1 MTATTAPVP
10 SSAKAPD
17 DHVVVL
23 FGATGDLAK
32 RKLLPGLFRL
42 HQVGLSPRGFRVI
55 GSSPVELDEA
65 GFRDHV
71 RESLVTFAHPTPSD
85 EEIAA
90 FLPLVGY
97 AVSSSDDLSALVA
110 AVDAAKAELGA
121 STRLLHYLS
130 VPPVAFAPMVTAL
143 GGTSL
148 TGPLSRVILEKPF
161 GHDEDSAKALNELLH
176 SRFAEEQIFR
186 IDHFLGKEDVQ
197 NILAARFA
205 NGVYEPVWNREHV
218 SHVQIDVPETL
229 GLEGR
234 AGFYEGVGAF
244 RDMVVTHLFQALG
257 VVAMERPEALHGEA
271 LATEKIAVFESMLPV
286 DPGRVVRGRYDGY
299 LDEPGVAAD
308 SVTETFVALEAR
320 IENPRWEGVPF
331 YLRTGKNLAQGRR
344 VITLV
349 FHKPEHD
356 LFGGDH
362 RPAALSFEIAEPG
375 GLTLHMLAKEPGPD
389 MVLGRAPMSF
399 QYKTAQGERNE
410 LEAYQRLLHDAMIGD
425 RTLFTRAR
433 GIERLWEVAAPL
445 LATPPPIHGYAVG
458 RWGPEAVHDLV
469 APHEWHLPDT
479 DADTI

>member
-1 MTATTAPVP
+1 MTAATAPSTSLV
-10 SSAKAPD
+10 PD

-42 HQVGLSPRGFRVI
+42 HRVGLAPRGFRVI
-55 GSSPVELDEA
+55 GSSPVELDDA
-65 GFRDHV
+65 AFRDHV
-71 RESLVTFAHPTPSD
+71 RDSLLGFAHPTPTD
-85 EEIAA
+85 EEVAE
-90 FLPLVGY
+90 FLPLVSY
-97 AVSSSDDLSALVA
+97 AVSTSDDLGALVD
-110 AVDAAKAELGA
+110 AVDRA
-121 STRLLHYLS
+121 STEIGGTPRLLPSLS
-130 VPPVAFAPMVTAL
+130 VPPFAFAPMVTAL
-143 GGTSL
+143 GATAL
-148 TGPLSRVILEKPF
+148 TDRRARVILEKPF
-161 GHDEDSAKALNELLH
+161 GHDEDSAKALNALLH
-176 SRFAEEQIFR
+176 SHFFEEQIFR

-205 NGVYEPVWNREHV
+205 NNVFEPVWNREHV
-218 SHVQIDVPETL
+218 SHVQIDIPETL

-234 AGFYEGVGAF
+234 AGFYEGTGAF

-257 VVAMERPEALHGEA
+257 IVAMERPEALHGEA

-286 DPGRVVRGRYDGY
+286 DPGRVVRGQYDGY

-308 SVTETFVALEAR
+308 STTETFVALEVR

-344 VITLV
+344 VITLG
-349 FHKPEHD
+349 FRKPEHE

-362 RPAALSFEIAEPG
+362 RPAALSFEVAEPG
-375 GLTLHMLAKEPGPD
+375 GLTLHLLAKEPGPE

-399 QYKTAQGERNE
+399 AYKTAVGQRNE

-445 LATPPPIHGYAVG
+445 LDAPPALRTYASG
-458 RWGPEAVHDLV
+458 GWGPDAVHDLV
-469 APHEWHLPDT
+469 APHTWHLPDG
-479 DADTI
+479 DADGI

>member
-1 MTATTAPVP
+1 MTATTTASTVLV
-10 SSAKAPD
+10 PD

-32 RKLLPGLFRL
+32 RKLIPGLFRL
-42 HQVGLSPRGFRVI
+42 HRVGLAPHGFRVI

-71 RESLVTFAHPTPSD
+71 RDSLVSFAHPTPTD
-85 EEIAA
+85 EEVAEY
-90 FLPLVGY
+90 LPLVTY
-97 AVSSSDDLSALVA
+97 AVSTSDDLGALVA
-110 AVDAAKAELGA
+110 AVDRASTELGG
-121 STRLLHYLS
+121 TPRLLHYLS
-130 VPPVAFAPMVTAL
+130 VPPFAFAPMVTAL
-143 GGTSL
+143 GGTAL
-148 TGPLSRVILEKPF
+148 TDARARVILEKPF
-161 GHDEDSAKALNELLH
+161 GHDEDSAKTLNELLH
-176 SRFAEEQIFR
+176 SHFAEEQIFR

-205 NGVYEPVWNREHV
+205 NGVYEPVWNRHHV

-234 AGFYEGVGAF
+234 AGFYEGTGAF

-257 VVAMERPEALHGEA
+257 IVAMERPEALHGEA
-271 LATEKIAVFESMLPV
+271 LATEKLAVFESLLLV
-286 DPGRVVRGRYDGY
+286 DPGRVVRGQYDGY
-299 LDEPGVAAD
+299 LDEPGVAD
-308 SVTETFVALEAR
+308 GSTTETFVALEAR

-362 RPAALSFEIAEPG
+362 RPAALAFEIAEPG
-375 GLTLHMLAKEPGPD
+375 GLTLHMLAKEPGPE

-445 LATPPPIHGYAVG
+445 LAAPPRLHPYAPG
-458 RWGPEAVHDLV
+458 SWGPDAIHDLV

-479 DADTI
+479 GADSI

>member
-1 MTATTAPVP
+1 MTATTASPTTLV
-10 SSAKAPD
+10 PD

-42 HQVGLSPRGFRVI
+42 SQVDLLPRGVRII
-55 GSSPVELDEA
+55 GTSPVELDEA
-65 GFRDHV
+65 GFRAHV
-71 RESLVTFAHPTPSD
+71 RDSLAQFAHPAPTD
-85 EEIAA
+85 EEQDA
-90 FLPLVGY
+90 FAQIVTY
-97 AVSSSDDLSALVA
+97 AVSTSDDVSALVA
-110 AVDAAKAELGA
+110 AVDRAGAEIGG
-121 STRLLHYLS
+121 SPRLLHYLS

-143 GGTSL
+143 GGTNL
-148 TGPLSRVILEKPF
+148 TDSRARIILEKPF

-176 SRFAEEQIFR
+176 SRFHEDQIFR

-205 NGVYEPVWNREHV
+205 NSVFEPVWNRHHV

-234 AGFYEGVGAF
+234 AGFYEGTGAF

-257 VVAMERPEALHGEA
+257 IVAMERPDALHGES
-271 LATEKIAVFESMLPV
+271 LAQQKLAVFEELAPV
-286 DPGRVVRGRYDGY
+286 DPARVVCGQYDGY
-299 LDEPGVAAD
+299 LDEPGVAPD
-308 SVTETFVALEAR
+308 STTETFVALEVQ
-320 IENPRWEGVPF
+320 IDNPRWDGVPF

-344 VITLV
+344 VITLG
-349 FHKPEHD
+349 FHKPQHD

-375 GLTLHMLAKEPGPD
+375 ALTLHMLAKEPGPE

-399 QYKTAQGERNE
+399 AYKTAVGERNE
-410 LEAYQRLLHDAMIGD
+410 LEAYQRLLHDAMTGD

-445 LATPPPIHGYAVG
+445 LAAPPAVQQYTAG
-458 RWGPEAVHDLV
+458 TWGPDPIHDLV
-469 APHEWHLPDT
+469 APHEWHLPDAA
-479 DADTI
+479 ADSI

>member
-1 MTATTAPVP
+1 MTATTSGTTAPT
-10 SSAKAPD
+10 PD

-42 HQVGLSPRGFRVI
+42 SQVGLLPRGIRII
-55 GSSPVELDEA
+55 GTSPVELDEQ

-71 RESLVTFAHPTPSD
+71 RDSLAQFARPAPTD
-85 EEIAA
+85 EEQDA
-90 FLPLVGY
+90 FAQIVTY
-97 AVSSSDDLSALVA
+97 AVSTSDDVSALEA
-110 AVDAAKAELGA
+110 AVDRA
-121 STRLLHYLS
+121 SREIGGTPRLLHYLS
-130 VPPVAFAPMVTAL
+130 VPPFAFAPMVTAL

-148 TGPLSRVILEKPF
+148 TDSRARIILEKPF

-176 SRFAEEQIFR
+176 SRFHEDQIFR

-205 NGVYEPVWNREHV
+205 NSVFEPVWNRHHV

-234 AGFYEGVGAF
+234 AGFYEGTGAF

-257 VVAMERPEALHGEA
+257 IVAMERPSALHGES
-271 LATEKIAVFESMLPV
+271 LAQQKLAVFEALAPV
-286 DPGRVVRGRYDGY
+286 DPARVVRGQYDGY
-299 LDEPGVAAD
+299 LDEPGVAPD
-308 SVTETFVALEAR
+308 STTETFVALEVQ
-320 IENPRWEGVPF
+320 IDNPRWDGVPF
-331 YLRTGKNLAQGRR
+331 YLRTGKNLAEGRR
-344 VITLV
+344 VITLG
-349 FHKPEHD
+349 FHKPQHD

-375 GLTLHMLAKEPGPD
+375 ALTLHMLAKEPGPE

-399 QYKTAQGERNE
+399 AYRTAQGERNE
-410 LEAYQRLLHDAMIGD
+410 LEAYQRLLHDAMTGD

-445 LATPPPIHGYAVG
+445 LAAPPSLHGYAPG
-458 RWGPEAVHDLV
+458 SWGPDAVHDLV
-469 APHEWHLPDT
+469 APHEWHLPDSA
-479 DADTI
+479 ADSI

>member
-1 MTATTAPVP
+1 MTAPTT
-10 SSAKAPD
+10 SSASLVPD

-42 HQVGLSPRGFRVI
+42 HQVGLFPRSARVI
-55 GSSPVELDEA
+55 GTSPVELDEA

-71 RESLVTFAHPTPSD
+71 RDSLIHFAHPTPAD
-85 EEIAA
+85 GEIDA
-90 FLPLVGY
+90 FLPLVTY
-97 AVSSSDDLSALVA
+97 AVSSSDDVSALVA
-110 AVDAAKAELGA
+110 AVDRATAEIGG
-121 STRLLHYLS
+121 SPRILHYLS

-143 GGTSL
+143 GSTTL
-148 TGPLSRVILEKPF
+148 TDERARIILEKPF

-176 SRFAEEQIFR
+176 SHFREEQVFR

-205 NGVYEPVWNREHV
+205 NNVFEPVWNRHHV

-234 AGFYEGVGAF
+234 AGFYEGTGAF

-271 LATEKIAVFESMLPV
+271 LATQKLAAFESMLPI
-286 DPGRVVRGRYDGY
+286 DPGRVVRGQYDGY
-299 LDEPGVAAD
+299 RDEPGVAAD
-308 SVTETFVALEAR
+308 SQTETFVALEVQ
-320 IENPRWEGVPF
+320 IDNPRWSGVPF
-331 YLRTGKNLAQGRR
+331 YLRTGKALAQGRR
-344 VITLV
+344 VITLG
-349 FHKPEHD
+349 FRKPEHE

-362 RPAALSFEIAEPG
+362 RPAALSFEVAEPG
-375 GLTLHMLAKEPGPD
+375 ALTLHMLAKEPGPE
-389 MVLGRAPMSF
+389 MVLGRAPMTF
-399 QYKTAQGERNE
+399 AYKTAQGERNE
-410 LEAYQRLLHDAMIGD
+410 LEAYQRLLHDAMCGD

-445 LATPPPIHGYAVG
+445 LASAPAVQPYARG
-458 RWGPEAVHDLV
+458 SWGPDAVHDLV
-469 APHEWHLPDT
+469 APHEWHLPD
-479 DADTI
+479 DAADSI